1 MSSSNVLNYKP
12 LKASNGTCCSILRT
26 NLCESST
33 YYNIVLV
40 RVSITVKRHHELGE
54 YFKGQHLIGA
64 CFTRSGVQSIIIT
77 AKSMVLE
84 DLKLWYLISKASRRW
99 LVPTWLERGSQSPC
113 PQWDFSSNKATSH
126 DSTTSNLPNILN
138 HILLPGYN
146 RTVQIHDS
154 IEVIPRHS
162 TMQNTLFQLYSPHSL

>member
-1 MSSSNVLNYKP
+1 MSSSNILNYKP
-12 LKASNGTCCSILRT
+12 VKASNGTCCSILRT

-40 RVSITVKRHHELGE
+40 RVFITVKRHHELGE

-64 CFTRSGVQSIIIT
+64 CFTGSGVQSIIIK
-77 AKSMVLE
+77 AESMDLE
-84 DLKLWYLISKASRRW
+84 ELKLWYLISKASRRW
-99 LVPTWLERGSQSPC
+99 LVLTWLERGSQSPF
-113 PQWDFSSNKATSH
+113 PQWHISSNKATSH
-126 DSTTSNLPNILN
+126 DSTTSNMQIYSN
-138 HILLPGYN
+138 HILLPGYD

-154 IEVIPRHS
+154 IEVMPRHS